1 MQKLERAIKME
12 QKQEYFF
19 YTGTYASRTDTGIYL
34 CALDGSSGEM
44 RIVNGTDGI
53 ERPSFVRLSP
63 DGSRLYAVSETSD
76 GHLYAYAVDAGTGEL
91 HMLDRRATEG
101 ADPCYVSVTS
111 DGCYVLASNYSGG
124 NAVVYGILPDIGLG
138 NLLAQVKHSG
148 SGIRKD
154 RQEGPHP
161 HSIVP
166 DPSGQYVMICDL
178 GLDQVVV
185 YRLEEGKLVTHREA
199 HLPPG
204 SGPRHLVFHPTNK
217 FAYVSN
223 ELNNTVTA
231 FIYNEQ
237 TGEFQPLQHLSTLP
251 EGAAVQDNTAA
262 DIRVT
267 PCGRYLY
274 VSNRG
279 HNSIA
284 AFRIDQDSGKLEVID
299 WAETLGATPRNFNLL
314 PGGYLI
320 AANQDGGNL
329 VSFAIDG
336 DSGRLQHTG
345 FVLEIPSPVCIEPV
359 QKPAR

>member
-1 MQKLERAIKME
+1 ME
-12 QKQEYFF
+12 QKQEHLF
-19 YTGTYASRTDTGIYL
+19 YTGTYASRTETGIFL
-34 CALDGSSGEM
+34 CALDGESGEM
-44 RIVNGTDGI
+44 RIVSGTEGI
-53 ERPSFVRLSP
+53 ERPSFLALSP
-63 DGSRLYAVSETSD
+63 DGSYLYAVSETAE
-76 GHLYAYAVDAGTGEL
+76 GQLYAYAVEAGTGEL
-91 HMLDRRATEG
+91 HMQDRQATEG

-111 DGCYVLASNYSGG
+111 DGRYVLASNYSGG
-124 NAVVYGILPDIGLG
+124 NAVVYGILPASGLG

-166 DPSGQYVMICDL
+166 DPSGRYVMICDL

-185 YRLEEGKLVTHREA
+185 YRLEEGKLVTHRAAE
-199 HLPPG
+199 LPPG
-204 SGPRHLVFHPTNK
+204 SGPRHLVFHPTHK
-217 FAYVSN
+217 FAYVAN

-231 FIYNEQ
+231 FIYNEH
-237 TGEFQPLQHLSTLP
+237 TGELQPLQHLSTLP
-251 EGAAVQDNTAA
+251 EGMMVQDNTAA

-284 AFRIDQDSGKLEVID
+284 AFRIDQDSGKLAAID
-299 WAETLGATPRNFNLL
+299 WVDTAGATPRNFNLL

-320 AANQDGGNL
+320 VANQDGGNL
-329 VSFAIDG
+329 VSFSIDG
-336 DSGRLQHTG
+336 DSGRLQPTG
-345 FVLEIPSPVCIEPV
+345 YVLEIPSPVCIEPV
-359 QKPAR
+359 QKPAK

>member
-1 MQKLERAIKME
+1 ME
-12 QKQEYFF
+12 QEQLF
-19 YTGTYASRTDTGIYL
+19 YTGTYASRTETGIYL
-34 CALDGSSGEM
+34 CALDGESGEM
-44 RIVNGTDGI
+44 RIVSGTEGI
-53 ERPSFVRLSP
+53 ERPSFLALSP
-63 DGSRLYAVSETSD
+63 DGSRLYAVSEAAE
-76 GHLYAYAVDAGTGEL
+76 GHIYAYAVDAGTGEL
-91 HMLDRRATEG
+91 HMLDRKTTEG

-111 DGCYVLASNYSGG
+111 DGRYVMASNYSGG
-124 NAVVYGILPDIGLG
+124 NAVVYDSGPDGGLG
-138 NLLAQVKHSG
+138 SLQAQVKHTG
-148 SGIRKD
+148 SGIRQD

-166 DPSGQYVMICDL
+166 DPSGGYVMICDL
-178 GLDQVVV
+178 GLDEVVV

-199 HLPPG
+199 ELPPG

-217 FAYVSN
+217 FVYVAN
-223 ELNNTVTA
+223 ELNSTVTA

-237 TGEFQPLQHLSTLP
+237 TGKLQPVQHLSTLP
-251 EGAAVQDNTAA
+251 EGAVVPDNTAA

-267 PCGRYLY
+267 ACGRYLY

-299 WAETLGATPRNFNLL
+299 WVETFGATPRNFNLL

-336 DSGRLQHTG
+336 ESGRLQRTG
-345 FVLEIPSPVCIEPV
+345 YVLEIPSPVCIEPM
-359 QKPAR
+359 QKPAK